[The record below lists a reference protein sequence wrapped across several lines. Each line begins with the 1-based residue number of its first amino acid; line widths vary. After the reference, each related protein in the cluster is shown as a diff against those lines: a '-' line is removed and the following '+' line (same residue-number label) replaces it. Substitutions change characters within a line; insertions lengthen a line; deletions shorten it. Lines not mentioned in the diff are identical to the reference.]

1 MANFVCI
8 WRQSVPVENLWKTID
23 SCGKLIVLWFLWFLC
38 VYYGSYDIIEILCVY
53 YDSYDIIEILCVYYG
68 SYVYIMNLMF
78 LKYTRFLCDLGS
90 IIIP

>member
-1 MANFVCI
+1 M
-8 WRQSVPVENLWKTID
+8 
-23 SCGKLIVLWFLWFLC
+23 FLC

-53 YDSYDIIEILCVYYG
+53 YESYVCIMCILWFLCVYYE
-68 SYVYIMNLMF
+68 SYVYIMVLMF